1 MLSLSII
8 KLIDMKNL
16 NIMSEFQLHLEANR
30 LRELIQINLDKANLA
45 ISQKLGRKALGILE
59 IVDARQLELKAIN
72 AESDN
77 RFNI

>member
-1 MLSLSII
+1 
-8 KLIDMKNL
+8 
-16 NIMSEFQLHLEANR
+16 MSEFQLHLEANR

-59 IVDARQLELKAIN
+59 IVDARQIELKAVN
-72 AESDN
+72 AESDK